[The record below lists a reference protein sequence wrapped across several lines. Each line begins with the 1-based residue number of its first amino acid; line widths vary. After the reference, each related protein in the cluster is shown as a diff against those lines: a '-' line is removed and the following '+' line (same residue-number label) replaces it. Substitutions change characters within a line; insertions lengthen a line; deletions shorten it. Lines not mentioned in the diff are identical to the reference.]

1 LSLDTYFAVEALP
14 DGRVRIFF
22 DPRDPRHD
30 LDEPVREITAE
41 IVSLQPP
48 TAWIGDELWVLEPA

>member
-1 LSLDTYFAVEALP
+1 LDTYFAVAALP
-14 DGRVRIFF
+14 DGRVRIFL
-22 DPRDPRHD
+22 DPRHD
-30 LDEPVREITAE
+30 LDEPMREITAE